1 MRWDETRG
9 KERGKNPETIEDT
22 DTQHRKRIQFELLNG
37 AFFFEFY
44 FFHAY

>member
-1 MRWDETRG
+1 MRG

-22 DTQHRKRIQFELLNG
+22 DTAQRIQFELLNG